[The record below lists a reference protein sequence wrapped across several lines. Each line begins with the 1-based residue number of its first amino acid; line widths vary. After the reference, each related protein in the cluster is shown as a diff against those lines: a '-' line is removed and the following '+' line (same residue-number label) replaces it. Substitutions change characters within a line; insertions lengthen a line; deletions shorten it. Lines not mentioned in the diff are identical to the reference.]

1 MYIINYED
9 IESKIIIIRDMQ
21 VILDRDVAILYGVT
35 TKEVNQAVSNNVN
48 KFIEGYVIEINEE
61 DKNELVKNFDRF
73 KTLKHSTV
81 CPKAFSEKGLYM
93 LATILKSSNATEA
106 TIAVIET
113 FAKIRQLTKT
123 IKDLSSVQDKDC
135 RNDLMQ
141 RSGEIFSD
149 ILDDGF
155 ETTGT
160 ETSIE
165 INFAVMKFK
174 HTLKKSKT

>member
-160 ETSIE
+160 
-165 INFAVMKFK
+165 
-174 HTLKKSKT
+174 

>member
-1 MYIINYED
+1 MDIINYEE

-21 VILDRDVAILYGVT
+21 VIVDRDVACVYGVT

-48 KFIEGYVIEINEE
+48 KFIEGYVIEINEYE
-61 DKNELVKNFDRF
+61 KKELVKNFDRF

-81 CPKAFSEKGLYM
+81 YPKAFSEKGLYM
-93 LATILKSSNATEA
+93 LATILKSPKATEA
-106 TIAVIET
+106 TLAIIET

-123 IKDLSSVQDKDC
+123 IKELSIVQDNSA
-135 RNDLMQ
+135 RNNLMQ
-141 RSGEIFSD
+141 KSGEIFSE

-155 ETTGT
+155 ETTGI

-174 HTLKKSKT
+174 HTLKKSKH